1 MSLSIPDGEGLT
13 DPHTG
18 LPIPFIDDDR
28 PVDPETGLP
37 VPVPDEERPVPLD
50 DDGETIAG
58 ADD

>member
-1 MSLSIPDGEGLT
+1 MSLGIPDGEGLI

-18 LPIPFIDDDR
+18 VPIPFIDDDR

-50 DDGETIAG
+50 DDGDPIAG
-58 ADD
+58 QQD